1 MKHVKWISA
10 LMLLFV
16 PLIAVGQMKPTER
29 IVTQVPFKFMVGNAA
44 MPAGECTV
52 VLVNENS
59 SLMLVGSSD
68 AKHWVYASTIPDL
81 GKKASNTTLTFH
93 RYGDRYFLTEVR
105 VGDSRSSYTF
115 KPSKLENELRA
126 QNVPATEEILLA
138 SSK

>member
-1 MKHVKWISA
+1 MKYVKWITA

-16 PLIAVGQMKPTER
+16 PLLAVAQMKPTER
-29 IVTQVPFKFMVGNAA
+29 IATQVPFKFMVGNAA

-68 AKHWVYASTIPDL
+68 AKRWVYAPTIPDL
-81 GKKASNTTLTFH
+81 GKKASNAALTFH
-93 RYGDRYFLTEVR
+93 RYGDRYFLAGVR
-105 VGDSRSSYTF
+105 VGDSRSTYTF
-115 KPSKLENELRA
+115 KPSKLEKELRA
-126 QNVPATEEILLA
+126 QNVPGTEEILLA